1 MGGKCTMD
9 NNLFWASLFAFL
21 AIIVIFIAEEIICYL
36 IIKKRGELEN
46 YREYKSKRNKLY
58 LYSPYLYK
66 NKKYFFIIKPAVIA
80 FVVLITILLSYFIQN
95 S

>member
-1 MGGKCTMD
+1 MD

-58 LYSPYLYK
+58 LYSRYLYK

-80 FVVLITILLSYFIQN
+80 FVVLIIILLSYFIQN

>member
-1 MGGKCTMD
+1 MD

-46 YREYKSKRNKLY
+46 YRNINRSEINYIYILVICIKI
-58 LYSPYLYK
+58 K
-66 NKKYFFIIKPAVIA
+66 NI
-80 FVVLITILLSYFIQN
+80 S